1 MSIVCVEKSLDKLPK
16 AIYSVVISNTKE
28 MKVMTK
34 AQEKLKSDIEKI
46 NDESTIEKVRI
57 YIMGILTQQSLEQVH
72 KPSENRSV

>member
-1 MSIVCVEKSLDKLPK
+1 
-16 AIYSVVISNTKE
+16 
-28 MKVMTK
+28 MTK